1 LPDWSKMNFK
11 DYPAKDWS
19 QILPSAEEQA
29 VDLVKSL
36 VVFESG
42 WRLTAEDASRHAYLS

>member
-1 LPDWSKMNFK
+1 MNFK

-19 QILPSAEEQA
+19 QILPGTEEQA

-42 WRLTAEDASRHAYLS
+42 WRLTAEEALQHAYLN